1 MILNTKLDGRYLIKS
16 VLGEGG
22 MAIVYLAD
30 DIFTSRRVA
39 IKMIREETAQ
49 DPLNIARFEREA
61 RAAAELLHP
70 NIVQIL
76 NVGEFNNKPY
86 IVMEYVKSNS
96 LRDILQR
103 RGSFPYDEASDIML
117 QLTAGIYVAHQ
128 QGVIHRDLK
137 PQNILM
143 QPDGT
148 AKISDFGIATF
159 ENAPQIT
166 QHDMVMG
173 SVHYMSP
180 EVAQGYPATVQSDI
194 YALGITYFELLSGR
208 VPFEDSTPVAVAL
221 HQIKTPLPSIRR
233 LVPSVP
239 LEMEKI
245 IEKACAK
252 RNEDR
257 FATALEMHEAIKT
270 CVDSNRRTKPKSIL
284 EKIKSIFKR
293 KKGN

>member
-1 MILNTKLDGRYLIKS
+1 MIINTKLEGRYLIKS

-22 MAIVYLAD
+22 MAVVYLAD

-39 IKMIREETAQ
+39 IKMIKDEMAQ

-61 RAAAELLHP
+61 KAAAELLHP

-76 NVGEFNNKPY
+76 NVGEYNDKPY

-103 RGSFPYDEASDIML
+103 RGSFPYEEASDIML
-117 QLTAGIYVAHQ
+117 QLTNGIYTAHQ
-128 QGVIHRDLK
+128 HGVIHRDLK
-137 PQNILM
+137 PQNVLM

-159 ENAPQIT
+159 QNAPQIT

-221 HQIKTPLPSIRR
+221 HQIKDPLPSIRK

-239 LEMEKI
+239 LDMEKI

-252 RNEDR
+252 KNEDR
-257 FATALEMHEAIKT
+257 YKTAYEMHEAIMN
-270 CVDSNRRTKPKSIL
+270 CLLANRRTKPKTIWAKL
-284 EKIKSIFKR
+284 KERFTKKEK
-293 KKGN
+293 